1 MGHCLLKITALSLYT
16 VHFPNFFRPAEWL
29 WTKPRPCNKWVTP
42 LHRHIINEV
51 LEMTEAFSIETKPN
65 YKPRDIFNPL
75 TMKDESRNV
84 RAALVVPWWRREYEW
99 INFTVFWKWFSRGY
113 QLGPGNDLCYINQIF
128 HIPTMLILLSCS
140 DGSSNELRMIESK
153 CKIASL
159 DFLS

>member
-16 VHFPNFFRPAEWL
+16 VHFPNFFRPAKWL

-51 LEMTEAFSIETKPN
+51 LEMTEAFSLETKPN

-84 RAALVVPWWRREYEW
+84 RAALIVPWWRREYEW
-99 INFTVFWKWFSRGY
+99 INFTVF
-113 QLGPGNDLCYINQIF
+113 GNDSREA
-128 HIPTMLILLSCS
+128 TSCDLEMICVIS
-140 DGSSNELRMIESK
+140 NKSSTLPQCSFCSNAAMVLQMN
-153 CKIASL
+153 
-159 DFLS
+159 